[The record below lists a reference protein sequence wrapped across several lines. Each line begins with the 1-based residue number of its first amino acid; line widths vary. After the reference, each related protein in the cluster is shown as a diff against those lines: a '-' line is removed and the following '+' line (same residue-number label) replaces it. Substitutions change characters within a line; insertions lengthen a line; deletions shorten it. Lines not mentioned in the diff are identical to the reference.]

1 MQILAQ
7 ICEFVTV
14 YAEEAGFD
22 ERGVYAVQ
30 LAVDEAATNVIEHAY
45 GGDDQ
50 GDMDI
55 TCKIDEQNLT
65 VTIHDHGKTFN
76 PNHVPEPVTNV
87 PLEQLRSRGLGVFL
101 IRKMMDEVCY
111 EFSPTNGNTL
121 TMVKRRYQSS

>member
-1 MQILAQ
+1 MQVLAQ
-7 ICEFVTV
+7 ICEFVTA
-14 YAEEAGFD
+14 YAQEAGLD
-22 ERGVYAVQ
+22 EKGVYAVQ

-50 GDMDI
+50 GEMDI
-55 TCKIDEQNLT
+55 TCKIDDQNLT
-65 VTIHDHGKTFN
+65 VTIHDHGRAFN
-76 PNHVPEPVTNV
+76 PNLVPEPVTNV

-121 TMVKRRYQSS
+121 TMVKRRN